1 MSERSDPQRADVIQR
16 LQMRDSAD
24 HLYASGLLYQA
35 ISYPTKR
42 HRDFADAIQSVN
54 GGNGGAFKRSH
65 LSMARICQHTGG
77 KAGAEAFVR
86 REIEVIERFTERTG
100 YQPFKITRGGGISH
114 EVTTYEDFLS
124 PAANWLVQVAR
135 DDKEAWSKHPGAA
148 MQKYLPEGVRLIPRV
163 PTEEEQVRE
172 AMAIDDVLY
181 IQRMSKQSINCA
193 LKACERV
200 DRNGGDMVAFAESV
214 AERLLRYVKDQRR
227 SRATAEKTEAVGVT
241 DLLPLQVENLQNAE
255 QKPDMCA
262 HALTYARAGKPVFPV
277 QADKS
282 PYTARGFKDATCDEG
297 TIRAWWRK
305 WPNASIGVPTGE
317 VSGWLVSDIDPPHG
331 GDASLTALIEKYGD
345 VPVTREART
354 GGGGHHI
361 IFVYPKGL
369 TIRNSAGKLGEGI
382 DVRGEGGYI
391 IVAPSMH
398 ASGRRYQWLNDDE
411 PAPLPEWLLTLL
423 TEAEW
428 AITYI
433 RLTNSLTGQKR
444 RNKGQFNP

>member
-1 MSERSDPQRADVIQR
+1 
-16 LQMRDSAD
+16 MRDSAD

-181 IQRMSKQSINCA
+181 IQRMSKQSINSA

-200 DRNGGDMVAFAESV
+200 IA
-214 AERLLRYVKDQRR
+214 LR
-227 SRATAEKTEAVGVT
+227 
-241 DLLPLQVENLQNAE
+241 
-255 QKPDMCA
+255 
-262 HALTYARAGKPVFPV
+262 
-277 QADKS
+277 
-282 PYTARGFKDATCDEG
+282 
-297 TIRAWWRK
+297 
-305 WPNASIGVPTGE
+305 
-317 VSGWLVSDIDPPHG
+317 
-331 GDASLTALIEKYGD
+331 
-345 VPVTREART
+345 
-354 GGGGHHI
+354 
-361 IFVYPKGL
+361 
-369 TIRNSAGKLGEGI
+369 
-382 DVRGEGGYI
+382 
-391 IVAPSMH
+391 
-398 ASGRRYQWLNDDE
+398 
-411 PAPLPEWLLTLL
+411 
-423 TEAEW
+423 
-428 AITYI
+428 
-433 RLTNSLTGQKR
+433 
-444 RNKGQFNP
+444 